1 MSEYEASDEVKI
13 ALVTGAS
20 KGIGFEIARGL
31 GRRGFTVICGAR
43 DPAAGQD
50 ACVRLRNHG
59 VDAHALEI
67 DVADRQSILDAAD
80 TIGRNW
86 GRLDV
91 LVNNAGVSL
100 GKDALP
106 GTTDLDVMRDVYEV
120 NVFGVVAVI
129 QAMLPL
135 IRRAS
140 AGRIV
145 NMSTGLA
152 SLALTRGP
160 DGPMS
165 FSRLLAY
172 NSSKTALNAVTVQF
186 ANALFDT
193 PIKIN
198 AANPGLCATD
208 LSGGKGRPPSDG
220 AAIAIE
226 LATLGP
232 DGPTGGFFSD
242 QGIVPW

>member
-1 MSEYEASDEVKI
+1 MGAGMNGEPRVAM
-13 ALVTGAS
+13 VTGAN

-31 GRRGFTVICGAR
+31 AERGFTVLVGAR
-43 DPAAGQD
+43 GAEAGARAAS
-50 ACVRLRNHG
+50 ALREQG
-59 VDAHALEI
+59 LAAEPLRI
-67 DVADRQSILDAAD
+67 DVTDRVSIRDAA
-80 TIGRNW
+80 IAIAERW

-91 LVNNAGVSL
+91 LVNNAGISL
-100 GKDALP
+100 GKDAVP
-106 GTTDLDVMRDVYEV
+106 SEADLDEMRQVYET

-135 IRRAS
+135 LRKS
-140 AGRIV
+140 DAGRIV

-160 DGPMS
+160 DAPMA

-186 ANALFDT
+186 ANELAGT
-193 PIKIN
+193 RIKVN

-208 LSGGKGRPPSDG
+208 LSDGKGRPPSEG
-220 AAIAIE
+220 AAVAIG
-226 LATLGP
+226 LALLDA
-232 DGPTGGFFSD
+232 DGPSGGHF
-242 QGIVPW
+242 GEAGAVPW

>member
-1 MSEYEASDEVKI
+1 MAEQTGGV

-20 KGIGFEIARGL
+20 RGIGFEIARGL
-31 GRRGFTVICGAR
+31 AERGLTVLIGTRNAE
-43 DPAAGQD
+43 AAVAAAAVLAGEGLD
-50 ACVRLRNHG
+50 AVG
-59 VDAHALEI
+59 VQL
-67 DVADRQSILDAAD
+67 DVADPASIRRVVE
-80 TIGRNW
+80 TIESGW

-91 LVNNAGVSL
+91 LVNNAGISL
-100 GKDALP
+100 GKGDGPSTA
-106 GTTDLDVMRDVYEV
+106 DLDEMRKVYET
-120 NVFGVVAVI
+120 NVFGAVAMI

-135 IRRAS
+135 LRRS
-140 AGRIV
+140 KAGRIV

-160 DGPMS
+160 GAPMA

-186 ANALFDT
+186 ANELADT

-208 LSGGKGRPPSDG
+208 LTGGMGRPAAEG
-220 AAIAIE
+220 AAVAIG
-226 LATLGP
+226 LALLGP
-232 DGPTGGFFSD
+232 DGPTGGHFGD
-242 QGIVPW
+242 NGPVPW

>member
-1 MSEYEASDEVKI
+1 MSKHDGRV

-20 KGIGFEIARGL
+20 KGIGLEIARGL
-31 GRRGFTVICGAR
+31 AERGLTVLIGTRNGA
-43 DPAAGQD
+43 AAD
-50 ACVRLRNHG
+50 
-59 VDAHALEI
+59 
-67 DVADRQSILDAAD
+67 DAAASLRD
-80 TIGRNW
+80 AGHDVVGIQLDVSKAASIAQAAELVTERW
-86 GRLDV
+86 GRLDI
-91 LVNNAGVSL
+91 LVNNAGISL
-100 GKDALP
+100 GKGAVP
-106 GTTDLDVMRDVYEV
+106 STTDLDDMRQVYET
-120 NVFGVVAVI
+120 NVFGVVATI

-135 IRRAS
+135 LRKSA

-160 DGPMS
+160 AAPMA

-186 ANALFDT
+186 ANELADT

-208 LSGGKGRPPSDG
+208 LSGGKGRPSSEG
-220 AAIAIE
+220 AAVAIG
-226 LATLGP
+226 LALLDA
-232 DGPTGGFFSD
+232 DGPTGGHFGD
-242 QGIVPW
+242 NGPVPW